1 MVDGKI
7 THNFGFMA
15 ILCNKLRHSALHEM
29 HKFKIEVQS

>member
-15 ILCNKLRHSALHEM
+15 ILRNKLRHSALHEM
-29 HKFKIEVQS
+29 HRFKIEVQS